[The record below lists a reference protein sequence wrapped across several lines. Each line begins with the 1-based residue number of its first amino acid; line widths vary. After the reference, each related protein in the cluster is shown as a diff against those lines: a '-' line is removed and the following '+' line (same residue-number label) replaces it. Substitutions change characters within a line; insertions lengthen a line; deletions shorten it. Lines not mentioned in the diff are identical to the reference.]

1 MRNIIKALVTTLIVL
16 IVLTLIVGFIHNHTD
31 IVLPGFIEAFAT
43 AVGDFLNSLKEF
55 FNAHNPFVHI
65 N

>member
-1 MRNIIKALVTTLIVL
+1 MKRIISAIVTTLIVL
-16 IVLTLIVGFIHNHTD
+16 IALVLIVGFIHNHTD
-31 IVLPGFIEAFAT
+31 IVLPGFIESFAV
-43 AVGDFLNSLKEF
+43 AVGDFLNTLKEF